1 MRRNLPEGTEVFIYK
16 YNNFKLEYDI
26 GKYIRGKVI
35 RCELTD
41 DLSQHGRPWC
51 EEIYTVLGEDKKE
64 YECTY
69 GRMIRTPEDHIR
81 YLESL
86 IHSNN
91 DEINKRTKENDEYKN
106 MIQVAKNFIEQQ
118 KKGTDE
124 PESAFK
130 ELWES
135 SKRFYVDEKG
145 KIKALTRKSNNNNQ
159 NN

>member
-1 MRRNLPEGTEVFIYK
+1 MERKLPVGTEVLIYK
-16 YNNFKLEYDI
+16 EKYNAFKYDI
-26 GKYIRGKVI
+26 KSYIVGKIISCR
-35 RCELTD
+35 LSD
-41 DLSQHGRPWC
+41 DLSQHGSPWY
-51 EEIYTVLGEDKKE
+51 EEIYSVLGEDQKV
-64 YECTY
+64 YEGRY
-69 GRMIRTPEDHIR
+69 GERIRTPEDHIR

-145 KIKALTRKSNNNNQ
+145 KIRALTRKPNNNKQ